1 MKKLSK
7 MQIAALILS
16 LVPAVAVAVLY
27 TSLPE
32 KVPMHWD
39 FGGHVSYDDKWQLII
54 VAVMSP
60 IMELMFLLL
69 PHIDPRKKSYDKFQ
83 GGYELFQLV
92 MTLFMLVII
101 SICIIEA
108 FKPGMVDVPMV
119 ICALC
124 SLLFIVLGNMLPKF
138 RQNFFFGM
146 KNPWTLS
153 SEKVWTQTHRLAGRM
168 MFTGGLIGLIGAF
181 VPNSAVKFIALFV
194 PVMVSVIAPTIFSY
208 IWFNKEKQS

>member
-7 MQIAALILS
+7 MQIAALVIS
-16 LVPAVAVAVLY
+16 LAPLVLVALLY

-32 KVPMHWD
+32 KIPMHWD
-39 FGGHVSYDDKWQLII
+39 FGGEVSYDDKWQLII

-60 IMELMFLLL
+60 IMELMFLFL

-92 MTLFMLVII
+92 MTLFMFVII
-101 SICIIEA
+101 LICVIEA
-108 FKPGMVDVPMV
+108 FKPGTVDVPMV
-119 ICALC
+119 ICVLC

-138 RQNFFFGM
+138 RQNFFCGM

-168 MFTGGLIGLIGAF
+168 MFAGGLIGLTGAF
-181 VPNSAVKFIALFV
+181 VPNSAVKFITLFV
-194 PVMVSVIAPTIFSY
+194 PVMVSVIVPTIFSY